1 MQGENKGFQV
11 CKRKMVSSAE
21 QLCKFHPEP
30 FQKFTE
36 FVLNMKFDEEPKYAP
51 CIALFQPL
59 IDGPAERPIQ
69 IDPATFKVRWPA
81 AHPVTVRRPRW
92 RLAQAIPVESEA
104 H

>member
-36 FVLNMKFDEEPKYAP
+36 FVLNMKFDEEPKYAA

-69 IDPATFKVRWPA
+69 IDLATLNKVR
-81 AHPVTVRRPRW
+81 
-92 RLAQAIPVESEA
+92 
-104 H
+104 